1 MSVTSAD
8 VVAGSCPI
16 VITRTYTVADACGNS
31 VTLIHTINIDDI
43 TPPVVTGTL
52 TPAVVQGCAAS
63 AAPAPLATVAAIEA
77 LPGGVT
83 INDACSTDASM
94 SVTSADVVAGSCPIV
109 ITRTYTV
116 ADACGNSVTL
126 VHTINIDDIT
136 PPVVTGTLT
145 PAVVQGCAASA
156 APAPLATVAA
166 IEALPGGVT
175 INDACST
182 DASMTVTSADVVAGS
197 CPIVITRT
205 YTVADACGN
214 SVTLVHT
221 INIDDITPPVVT
233 GTLTPAVVQGCAA
246 SAAPAPLATVAAIEA
261 LPGGV
266 TINDACSTDASMTVT
281 SADVVAGSCPI
292 VITRT
297 YTVADAC
304 GNSVTLVHTINI
316 DDITPPVVTGTLT
329 PAVVQ
334 GCAASA
340 APAPLATVAAIEAL
354 PGGVTINDACS
365 TDASMSVTSA
375 DVVAGSCPI
384 VITRTYTVADA
395 CGNSV
400 TLIHTINIDDITPPV
415 VTGTLTPAVVQG
427 CAASAAPAPLA
438 TVAAIEALPGGV
450 TINDACSTDA
460 SMSVTSADVVAGSC
474 PIEITRV
481 LTQLPMLA
489 VTA

>member
-1 MSVTSAD
+1 
-8 VVAGSCPI
+8 
-16 VITRTYTVADACGNS
+16 
-31 VTLIHTINIDDI
+31 
-43 TPPVVTGTL
+43 
-52 TPAVVQGCAAS
+52 
-63 AAPAPLATVAAIEA
+63 
-77 LPGGVT
+77 
-83 INDACSTDASM
+83 
-94 SVTSADVVAGSCPIV
+94 
-109 ITRTYTV
+109 
-116 ADACGNSVTL
+116 
-126 VHTINIDDIT
+126 
-136 PPVVTGTLT
+136 
-145 PAVVQGCAASA
+145 
-156 APAPLATVAA
+156 
-166 IEALPGGVT
+166 
-175 INDACST
+175 
-182 DASMTVTSADVVAGS
+182 MTVTSADVVAGS

-214 SVTLVHT
+214 SVTL
-221 INIDDITPPVVT
+221 I
-233 GTLTPAVVQGCAA
+233 
-246 SAAPAPLATVAAIEA
+246 
-261 LPGGV
+261 
-266 TINDACSTDASMTVT
+266 
-281 SADVVAGSCPI
+281 
-292 VITRT
+292 
-297 YTVADAC
+297 
-304 GNSVTLVHTINI
+304 HTINI

-474 PIEITRV
+474 PVVITRTYTVADACGNSVTLVHTINIDDITPPVVTGTLTPAVVQGCAASAAPAPLATVAAIEALPGGVTINDACSTDASMTVTSADVVAGSCPIVITRTYTVADACGNSVTLVHTINIDDITPPTITICPPDQTFCVVPGNTYSIPTLSGTDNCSGSLNLSYEITGTTNRIGTGNDASGQFNIGV
-481 LTQLPMLA
+481 SNIDWTVRDNCGNYANCRTVVTINPYLSVVQFHQLFK
-489 VTA
+489 